1 MGLLLK
7 SFFANVIISFGTVY
21 PDGYGINYMA
31 GPHELKFGIESKVSC
46 SQTSS
51 YDFKKDLLQSLREM
65 REVCESRQTP
75 LKAKL

>member
-1 MGLLLK
+1 MGLLFK
-7 SFFANVIISFGTVY
+7 GIFANVIISFGAVY

-46 SQTSS
+46 PKTST
-51 YDFKKDLLQSLREM
+51 YDFKKDLLKSLREM
-65 REVCESRQTP
+65 RAVCESRQTH